1 MKKNYYSKKLKNT
14 FFILIFLSSIITYS
28 QTNITFDLG
37 LVNNA
42 QLGLTEDIS
51 GFNFTINGGA
61 GDDIIFDD
69 GSGSP
74 NGSNSLY
81 DDNLDIGGITMWTI
95 KSIDGSEF
103 QLMSIYLQEP
113 GVGASAS
120 GTISAFKNGVQ
131 VGTTDAI
138 NFDGTKTFSTN
149 PDFDDIDEFRIEATD
164 INFFLDNLTYNT
176 PVLSIDDISRENIIS
191 FYNSDTKELRIK
203 GIENGKTYL
212 QLFSIN
218 GKQLLS
224 KEFVANNEVS
234 ISLPD
239 FSTGIYILK
248 LRTNEGY
255 LNKKLFIK

>member
-1 MKKNYYSKKLKNT
+1 MKENYFTKKFKNT
-14 FFILIFLSSIITYS
+14 FFILVFLSHLITYS
-28 QTNITFDLG
+28 QTTIPFDLG
-37 LVNNA
+37 LSDNA

-61 GDDIIFDD
+61 GDDITFDD

-103 QLMSIYLQEP
+103 QLISIYLQEP
-113 GVGASAS
+113 GVGASTS
-120 GTISAFKNGVQ
+120 GTISAFKNGIQ
-131 VGTTDAI
+131 VGTTVAI

-149 PDFDDIDEFRIEATD
+149 PDFNDIDEFRIEASD
-164 INFFLDNLTYNT
+164 INFYLDNLTYNS
-176 PVLSIDDISRENIIS
+176 PVLSIDGISKDNIIS
-191 FYNSDTKELRIK
+191 SYNSHTKELRIK
-203 GIENGKTYL
+203 GIESGKTYL

-224 KEFVANNEVS
+224 KEFIANNEIS

-239 FSTGIYILK
+239 FDTGIYILK
-248 LRTNEGY
+248 LRTNEGS
-255 LNKKLFIK
+255 LNKKLFIE